1 MAENLPSAV
10 TTALKPD
17 EVLVVEPRTE
27 KGAFVH
33 KSRTPLE
40 KEPKV
45 DAGWAGNGEGAAA
58 AKDRLGI
65 GRIRIKNL
73 RHNRITDSLN
83 QGSSAAGDPANV
95 AGATRIHRI
104 ADAYTTG
111 ETKWTIDGSVYK
123 RPEIPF
129 EFEARLTSREPS
141 VEAKKNGLFEKEAI
155 GPARFDLLVEDP
167 YQEWMHGGGGTP
179 LVTLYDQAQKYY
191 KKAAWQVKRGTHND
205 PYNDAGKAV
214 VSYWQERFEISAH
227 GQEEVGNTEVAFV
240 KEKKELT
247 VFLNGVRMER
257 DDDATTDNSK
267 RIKRDYAEISDKKI
281 KFRKGLT
288 RAKDEVWIVRQPHAG
303 LSHPAVINWVSNTPG
318 DNCPDH
324 YGGIR
329 GKVPTEELLDTL
341 RKDYSAPLAG
351 QFPYTAQKTIN
362 LDPDKITDLA
372 KRERVISQASTVDGD
387 QKGLAG
393 VIFSPSYIGGDKYVV
408 EARLKECAYDRDL
421 GSADPRPV
429 AWHTKGRSGV
439 MTVWRMLTLSAS
451 WRMPSPQAS
460 GGLAAGVGEADPD
473 AAGRAHPAAGRKM
486 NFIALNQA
494 AEKGF
499 NEWIA
504 LKADGSMALPN
515 EEVHQKV
522 NLTTYRGFFNG
533 KPTGDGFYNIASDAE
548 IKNEFVR
555 WDHYR
560 KQLPPGI
567 AADRKNVAAWYIND
581 KAKGTDSQVAGNAVA
596 AGIQSWN
603 TANTVAGP
611 DCGLGAAPAIPI
623 YTGTKAEYHAWVKGE
638 CKKHANEFMDSIMP
652 QEDPPTSMRVLRW
665 PKLYWDN
672 VWYGVNGAA
681 VDAKGLG
688 IGGYC
693 RGNGQAF
700 FFSINGQPTTFEHEM
715 GHSLLLAHFAAGSA
729 TNFAWKHHDHKYPTC
744 LMGYNAGTFT
754 VPLKAAAVG
763 AAITIA
769 TQPRNHLCP
778 KCLAKIRGWKE
789 DVLPCNWDHPDVF

>member
-1 MAENLPSAV
+1 MAANLPSAV
-10 TTALKPD
+10 TNVLKPD
-17 EVLVVEPRTE
+17 EVLVVEPRTA
-27 KGAFVH
+27 KGAYAH

-40 KEPKV
+40 KEPEV
-45 DAGWAGNGEGAAA
+45 AAGWAGGGEGASA

-65 GRIRIKNL
+65 GRIRVKNL
-73 RHNRITDSLN
+73 RHNQISDSLN
-83 QGSSAAGDPANV
+83 QGSSASGDPANV
-95 AGATRIHRI
+95 AGATKIHRI

-111 ETKWTIDGSVYK
+111 QTKWTIDGAVYK

-167 YQEWMHGGGGTP
+167 YQKWMHEAGGTP
-179 LVTLYDQAQKYY
+179 LVTLYDEARKYN
-191 KKAAWQVKRGTHND
+191 KKAAWQVKRGTHDDPFND
-205 PYNDAGKAV
+205 SGKAV
-214 VSYWQERFEISAH
+214 ITYWQERFEIASH
-227 GQEEVGNTEVAFV
+227 GQEEVGDTEVAFV

-267 RIKRDYAEISDKKI
+267 RIKLDYAEISDKKI

-303 LSHPAVINWVSNTPG
+303 LSHPAVTNWVSNTPG
-318 DNCPDH
+318 DNCPEH

-329 GKVPTEELLDTL
+329 GKVPTDDMVGTL
-341 RKDYSAPLAG
+341 RKDYSGTLAG

-362 LDPDKITDLA
+362 LDPDKMTDLA
-372 KRERVISQASTVDGD
+372 KRERVVSQASTVDGD

-429 AWHTKGRSGV
+429 SWHTKGRSGV

-451 WRMPSPQAS
+451 WRLPSPLAS
-460 GGLAAGVGEADPD
+460 GGLSAGVGESDPA
-473 AAGRAHPAAGRKM
+473 AAGRAHPASGRKM
-486 NFIALNQA
+486 NFIGLNAA

-504 LKADGSMALPN
+504 LKSDGSMAMPN
-515 EEVHQKV
+515 EEAHQDV
-522 NLTTYRGFFNG
+522 NLGNYRSFFNG
-533 KPTGDGFYNIASDAE
+533 KSTAGFYNIASDTN
-548 IKNEFVR
+548 IKNEFVQ

-560 KQLPPGI
+560 RALPPGI
-567 AADRKNVAAWYIND
+567 AANRRNVASWYIHNEP
-581 KAKGTDSQVAGNAVA
+581 KGTDSQSVGNAVA
-596 AGIQSWN
+596 GGIQAYDTTN
-603 TANTVAGP
+603 TTTAA
-611 DCGLGAAPAIPI
+611 DSGLGTAPAVSTF
-623 YTGTKAEYHAWVKGE
+623 TGTKAEYHAWVKGE
-638 CKKHANEFMDSIMP
+638 CKKLANEYMDTIMP
-652 QEDPPTSMRVLRW
+652 QEDPPTAMRVLRW
-665 PKLYWDN
+665 PKLYWSD
-672 VWYGVNGAA
+672 VWYGVNGASI
-681 VDAKGLG
+681 DAKNLG

-700 FFSINGQPTTFEHEM
+700 FFSLEAQDTTFEHEM
-715 GHSLLLAHFAAGSA
+715 GHSLLLSHFAAGGV
-729 TNFAWKHHDHKYPTC
+729 TNFAWKQHDHKYQNC
-744 LMGYNAGTFT
+744 LMGYNSGNFT
-754 VPLKAAAVG
+754 VPRKAAATG
-763 AAITIA
+763 TAITIA
-769 TQPRNHLCP
+769 TSPRNHLCP

>member
-1 MAENLPSAV
+1 MAANLPSAV
-10 TTALKPD
+10 TNVLKPD
-17 EVLVVEPRTE
+17 DLLVVEPRTE
-27 KGAFVH
+27 KGAYAH

-45 DAGWAGNGEGAAA
+45 DAGWAGGGEGAEA

-73 RHNRITDSLN
+73 RHNQISDSLN
-83 QGSSAAGDPANV
+83 QASSTAGDPANV
-95 AGATRIHRI
+95 AGATKIHRI
-104 ADAYTTG
+104 ADGYTTG
-111 ETKWTIDGSVYK
+111 QTKWTIDASVYK

-214 VSYWQERFEISAH
+214 VTYWQERFEISSN

-303 LSHPAVINWVSNTPG
+303 LSHPAVTNWVSYPPG

-329 GKVPTEELLDTL
+329 GKVPTDDLIGTL
-341 RKDYSAPLAG
+341 RKDYSDTLAG

-372 KRERVISQASTVDGD
+372 KRERVVSQASTIDGD

-429 AWHTKGRSGV
+429 SWHTKGRSGV

-451 WRMPSPQAS
+451 WRLPSPIAS

-473 AAGRAHPAAGRKM
+473 AAGRTHPAAGRKM
-486 NFIALNQA
+486 NFIGLNAA

-499 NEWIA
+499 NEWIS
-504 LKADGSMALPN
+504 LKSDGNMAMPN
-515 EEVHQKV
+515 EEAHQNV
-522 NLTTYRGFFNG
+522 NLTTYRGYFNG
-533 KPTGDGFYNIASDAE
+533 KPTTDGFYNIADDSK
-548 IKNEFVR
+548 ITNEFVR

-567 AADRKNVAAWYIND
+567 PDNRKALAAKYINSFP
-581 KAKGTDSQVAGNAVA
+581 KGSDSQAAGNTIAQR
-596 AGIQSWN
+596 IQIYN
-603 TANTVAGP
+603 TANTVGAG
-611 DCGLGAAPAIPI
+611 DTSLAGAPAIPI
-623 YTGTKAEYHAWVKGE
+623 YPGTKSEYHAWVKSE
-638 CKKHANEFMDSIMP
+638 CKKLANEFMDSIMP
-652 QEDPPTSMRVLRW
+652 QVDPPTTMRVLRW
-665 PKLYWDN
+665 PKLYWSN
-672 VWYGVNGAA
+672 VWYSINGAA
-681 VDAKGLG
+681 AEAKNLG

-700 FFSINGQPTTFEHEM
+700 FFSLEAQDTTFEHEM
-715 GHSLLLAHFAAGSA
+715 GHSLLLAHFAAGGV
-729 TNFAWKHHDHKYPTC
+729 TNFAWKQHDHKYPNC
-744 LMGYNAGTFT
+744 LMGYNNGNFT
-754 VPLKAAAVG
+754 VPRKAAATG
-763 AAITIA
+763 AAITIS
-769 TQPRNHLCP
+769 TNPRNHLCP